1 MDGDSTARLIYLG
14 LLGAVIGGYFLVANR
29 QNLGRMAQQASIW
42 GLIFVGVMAGYGLW
56 NDIRSDIRPQQ
67 AVFSAPGE
75 TRIEV
80 PRAQD
85 GHYYLTLRISDTPVT
100 FIVDTGASDVVL
112 SREDAARLGLNP
124 ADLTYLGRAGT
135 ANGMVRTARVT
146 LTDVRL
152 GTIHDPHLTAWVSN
166 GQMPGSLLG
175 MAYLER
181 FNRIEI
187 AGDRLVLS
195 R

>member
-14 LLGAVIGGYFLVANR
+14 LLGAVIGGYFVIANR
-29 QNLGRMAQQASIW
+29 RNLGQMAQQASIW
-42 GLIFVGVMAGYGLW
+42 GLIFVGAMAGYGLW

-67 AVFSAPGE
+67 AVFSNEGA

-85 GHYYLTLRISDTPVT
+85 GHYYLTLEIGGKPVT

-112 SREDAARLGLNP
+112 SQQDAARLGLNP
-124 ADLTYLGRAGT
+124 ANLTYLGRAGT
-135 ANGMVRTARVT
+135 ANGTVRTARVT

-152 GTIHDPHLTAWVSN
+152 GSLVDPHLTAWVSN
-166 GQMPGSLLG
+166 GEMPGSLLG